1 MHKTTEIPSLK
12 TNLLITGKL
21 KAYHCFK
28 VHLLKIEKKNDL
40 PFFAYLH
47 AFKPWSKTPCYFFR
61 KKWHGDFSVI

>member
-28 VHLLKIEKKNDL
+28 VHLLKIEKKMICL
-40 PFFAYLH
+40 SLH
-47 AFKPWSKTPCYFFR
+47 TCMLSNLGAKHHVT
-61 KKWHGDFSVI
+61 FSEKSGMGIFL